1 MVIMEINYELLPY
14 IPISLGLLPIMQLIL
29 LFLIYKG
36 DNLNIS
42 LKMINIFILL
52 SIQIVVFMLSR
63 FFIIPDGGIL
73 LYYIVIDFIGIL
85 TIALSWNLLNKS
97 GNDKEFIYNN
107 LIYYKIWLIAIVT
120 GMILWIMIYSGTI
133 LQML

>member
-1 MVIMEINYELLPY
+1 MV
-14 IPISLGLLPIMQLIL
+14 
-29 LFLIYKG
+29 
-36 DNLNIS
+36 
-42 LKMINIFILL
+42 NIFILL
-52 SIQIVVFMLSR
+52 SIQIVIFTLSQ
-63 FFIIPDGGIL
+63 FFIIPDGGIF

>member
-1 MVIMEINYELLPY
+1 MNFYRIFLYL
-14 IPISLGLLPIMQLIL
+14 LGLLPIMQLIL

-52 SIQIVVFMLSR
+52 SIQIVIFTLSQ
-63 FFIIPDGGIL
+63 FFIIPDGGIF

-133 LQML
+133 IQML

>member
-1 MVIMEINYELLPY
+1 MV
-14 IPISLGLLPIMQLIL
+14 
-29 LFLIYKG
+29 
-36 DNLNIS
+36 
-42 LKMINIFILL
+42 NIFILL
-52 SIQIVVFMLSR
+52 SIQIVIFTLSQ

>member
-1 MVIMEINYELLPY
+1 MNFYRIFLYL
-14 IPISLGLLPIMQLIL
+14 LGLLPIMQLIL

>member
-1 MVIMEINYELLPY
+1 MV
-14 IPISLGLLPIMQLIL
+14 
-29 LFLIYKG
+29 
-36 DNLNIS
+36 
-42 LKMINIFILL
+42 NIFILL
-52 SIQIVVFMLSR
+52 SIQIVIFTLSQ
-63 FFIIPDGGIL
+63 FFIIPDGGIF

-133 LQML
+133 IQML

>member
-14 IPISLGLLPIMQLIL
+14 TSISLGLLPIMQLIL